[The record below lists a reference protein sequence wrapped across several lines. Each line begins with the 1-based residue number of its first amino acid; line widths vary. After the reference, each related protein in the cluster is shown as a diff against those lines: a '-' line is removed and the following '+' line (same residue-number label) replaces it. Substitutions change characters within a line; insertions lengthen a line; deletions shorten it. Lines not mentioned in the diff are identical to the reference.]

1 MNVSDIKEV
10 KIYTKRVC
18 PYCDQA
24 KNLLKSKGIQWE
36 EASIEDPAIR
46 ESLMAD
52 YPTIR
57 TVPQIFINGE
67 RIGGFDDLVKLN
79 IQ

>member
-1 MNVSDIKEV
+1 MNASDIKEV

-24 KNLLKSKGIQWE
+24 KNLLKSNGIQWE
-36 EASIEDPAIR
+36 AASIEDPAIR

>member
-1 MNVSDIKEV
+1 MNASDIKEV

-36 EASIEDPAIR
+36 EASIEDPTIR